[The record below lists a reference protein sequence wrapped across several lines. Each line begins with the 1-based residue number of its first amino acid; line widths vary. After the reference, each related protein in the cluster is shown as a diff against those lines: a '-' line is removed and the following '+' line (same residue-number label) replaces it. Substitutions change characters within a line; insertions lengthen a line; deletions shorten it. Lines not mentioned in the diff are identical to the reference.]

1 MHPFPRMP
9 RFALPTDPSRAPRR
23 AARRSRGPV
32 AALVVLGLLA
42 TTAATVPS
50 SGAAFSARTANA
62 GSGISAAA
70 DWVAPAVAV
79 TDPGSPLR
87 GTVALAAT
95 ATDAGSGVGGVQVQ
109 VAPNAGDGSSYTTV
123 CTATAA
129 PYSCSWA
136 TAGLA
141 DGAYKVRAIATD
153 KASNAATSAV
163 VSNRVVDNTA
173 PAAALVDPGATLIVG
188 DVALSATASDAT
200 SGVAKVTFQRAP
212 AGATTWTD
220 ICTSTSSP
228 YGCTWTAT
236 AGTYDLRAVVVDAA
250 GNTTTT
256 AALRRQVVA
265 DTVKPT
271 GTSLRTVNVSGGTTG
286 RLDTGDQLVLRFS
299 EPMLLSSIVR
309 GWTGGTSPAFTV
321 NVGAGGWFGSSD
333 DSLTFAAAGT
343 GPTPN
348 LGTVGL
354 GSGDWVTIL
363 DSLRF
368 SATATA
374 ATVNGATE
382 VTVTLGA
389 KSGSGNTSAV
399 AAVRLD
405 WAPSSAATDLAGN
418 TAATTTVTQPTAT
431 VAF

>member
-1 MHPFPRMP
+1 MTRPVR
-9 RFALPTDPSRAPRR
+9 PTDSPRASRTGT
-23 AARRSRGPV
+23 RRSRGPV

-50 SGAAFSARTANA
+50 SGADFSARTANA
-62 GSGISAAA
+62 GSGVTAAA
-70 DWVAPAVAV
+70 DWVAPTVAV

-95 ATDAGSGVGGVQVQ
+95 ATDSGAGVRNVQVQ
-109 VAPNAGDGSSYTTV
+109 VAPNAGDGASYTTV
-123 CTATAA
+123 CAPTAA

-141 DGAYKVRAIATD
+141 DGAYKIRAIATD
-153 KASNAATSAV
+153 KADNAATSAV

-173 PAAALVDPGATLIVG
+173 PTATLNDPGATLSVG
-188 DVALSATASDAT
+188 DVALSATAADAT
-200 SGVAKVTFQRAP
+200 SGVAKVTFQRAA
-212 AGATTWTD
+212 AGTTTFTD
-220 ICTSTSSP
+220 ICTATSAP
-228 YGCTWTAT
+228 YGCTWAAA

-271 GTSLRTVNVSGGTTG
+271 GAGLRTVNASGNTPG
-286 RLDTGDQLVLRFS
+286 RLDTGDQLVLRYS
-299 EPMLLSSIVR
+299 EPMALGSILR

-321 NVGAGGWFGSSD
+321 TVGAGGWFGSSND
-333 DSLTFAAAGT
+333 ALTFGASGT

-348 LGTVGL
+348 IGTVGL

-374 ATVNGATE
+374 AVVNGATE
-382 VTVTLGA
+382 VTITLGA
-389 KSGSGNTSAV
+389 KSGSGNTGAIGT
-399 AAVRLD
+399 VRLD
-405 WAPSSAATDLAGN
+405 WAPSAAATDLAGN
-418 TAATTTVTQPTAT
+418 TASTAVVTQPTAG